1 MTESSFWKS
10 VKNLAEAGKRA
21 VLTVVFDAKESTPG
35 KQGFKMIVDE
45 DGGIKGSIGGGVM
58 EHEVIKECLEILGRP
73 AAENHFRRYNHY
85 GDTPDSTGMI
95 CCGSQVIGFAEIGKK
110 DLSVLTEVEEAAEK
124 NSGGVATIS
133 RTNFIFS
140 KREKQAK
147 KFNFDE
153 EEWKYSEVVGLKE
166 RVYIFGGGHVG
177 LSISRIMS
185 LLDFRVTVIEKR
197 REIFTLADNNFAD
210 EIINEDYVKY
220 SDKIIEDEFSYVV
233 IVTPSHS
240 HDKEVL
246 RAVIGKKVRYIGMMG
261 SKAKVKTVIGELG
274 GEGIPEELLSKVHSP
289 IGLPINSRTP
299 DEIAVSI
306 AAEIINV
313 KNSMFF

>member
-1 MTESSFWKS
+1 
-10 VKNLAEAGKRA
+10 
-21 VLTVVFDAKESTPG
+21 
-35 KQGFKMIVDE
+35 MIVDE
-45 DGGIKGSIGGGVM
+45 DGNIQGSVGGGIM
-58 EHEVIKECLEILGRP
+58 EHEVIKECLEILGRS
-73 AAENHFRRYNHY
+73 ATENYFKRYNHY

-95 CCGSQVIGFAEIGKK
+95 CCGSQIIGFVEIGKK
-110 DLSVLTEVEEAAEK
+110 DLIVLTSVEEAAEK
-124 NSGGVATIS
+124 NSGGVLAIGRAT
-133 RTNFIFS
+133 FS
-140 KREKQAK
+140 FSNREKQAK

-153 EEWKYSEVVGLKE
+153 NEWEYSEVVGLKE
-166 RVYIFGGGHVG
+166 RIYIFGGGHVG
-177 LSISRIMS
+177 LSISKIMAM
-185 LLDFRVTVIEKR
+185 LDFRVKVIEKR
-197 REIFTLADNNFAD
+197 KDIFTLITNDFAD

-220 SDKIIEDEFSYVV
+220 TDKIIEDDFSYVV

-261 SKAKVKTVIGELG
+261 SKAKVKTIFRELA

-306 AAEIINV
+306 AAEIINA

>member
-1 MTESSFWKS
+1 MTELSFWKS
-10 VKNLAEAGKRA
+10 VKNIAEAGKRA

-45 DGGIKGSIGGGVM
+45 DGNIQGSVGGGIM

-73 AAENHFRRYNHY
+73 AAENHFKRYNHY
-85 GDTPDSTGMI
+85 GDAPDSTGMI
-95 CCGSQVIGFAEIGKK
+95 CCGSQIIGFAVVGKK
-110 DLSVLTEVEEAAEK
+110 DLSVLTEVEEAAER
-124 NSGGVATIS
+124 NSGGVVTIS

>member
-1 MTESSFWKS
+1 MTELSFWKS
-10 VKNLAEAGKRA
+10 VKNTAEAGKRA

-45 DGGIKGSIGGGVM
+45 DGNIQGSVGGGIM
-58 EHEVIKECLEILGRP
+58 EHEVIKECIEILGRP
-73 AAENHFRRYNHY
+73 APENYFKRYNHY
-85 GDTPDSTGMI
+85 GDAPGSTGMI
-95 CCGSQVIGFAEIGKK
+95 CCGSQIIGFAVVGKK

-124 NSGGVATIS
+124 NSGGIVTIS
-133 RTNFIFS
+133 RANFIFS
-140 KREKQAK
+140 NREKQAK
-147 KFNFDE
+147 KYNFDE
-153 EEWKYSEVVGLKE
+153 NEWKYSEVVGLKE
-166 RVYIFGGGHVG
+166 RIYIFGGGHVG
-177 LSISRIMS
+177 LSISKIMAM
-185 LLDFRVTVIEKR
+185 LDFRVTVIEMRKD
-197 REIFTLADNNFAD
+197 IFTLIGNDFAD

-220 SDKIIEDEFSYVV
+220 TDRIIEDDFSYVV

-246 RAVIGKKVRYIGMMG
+246 RAVIGKRVRYIGMMG
-261 SKAKVKTVIGELG
+261 SKAKVKTIFEELG
-274 GEGIPEELLSKVHSP
+274 GEGIPEELLNKVHSP